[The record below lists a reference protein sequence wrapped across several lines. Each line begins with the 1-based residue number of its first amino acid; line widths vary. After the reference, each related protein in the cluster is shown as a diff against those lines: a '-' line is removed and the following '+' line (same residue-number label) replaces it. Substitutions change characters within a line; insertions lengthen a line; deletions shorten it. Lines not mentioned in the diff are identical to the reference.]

1 MGLFVFWFFFG
12 LVNVVIIVIIL
23 LIDQAVANNIESVH
37 NFFHLLIELTG
48 WIIVII
54 SVRPLTSTKGSVV
67 FFI

>member
-1 MGLFVFWFFFG
+1 MGLFIFWFFFG

-37 NFFHLLIELTG
+37 DFFHLLIELTG
-48 WIIVII
+48 WIIVLI
-54 SVRPLTSTKGSVV
+54 SIRPLASTKCSIV